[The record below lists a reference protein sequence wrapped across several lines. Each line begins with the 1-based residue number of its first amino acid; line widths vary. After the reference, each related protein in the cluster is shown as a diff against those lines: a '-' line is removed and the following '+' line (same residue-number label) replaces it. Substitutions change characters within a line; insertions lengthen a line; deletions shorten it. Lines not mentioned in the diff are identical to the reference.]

1 MVSDCP
7 FRTRQKTK
15 VLVYFPGHPGDFLEE
30 YNLSMKIEQISIPE
44 KDSEAEDKLAQEKAE
59 DEGMIQHEWTDEE
72 LVDILADDLISGSTP
87 G

>member
-1 MVSDCP
+1 MC
-7 FRTRQKTK
+7 KAE
-15 VLVYFPGHPGDFLEE
+15 LA
-30 YNLSMKIEQISIPE
+30 IPE

-72 LVDILADDLISGSTP
+72 LADILVDDLISGSTP